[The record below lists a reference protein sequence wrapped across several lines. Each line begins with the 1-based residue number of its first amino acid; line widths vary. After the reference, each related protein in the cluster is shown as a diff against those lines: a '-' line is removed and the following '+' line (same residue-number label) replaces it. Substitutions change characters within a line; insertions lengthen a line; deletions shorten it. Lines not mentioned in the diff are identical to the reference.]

1 MENKII
7 SPCISICRTDPVT
20 GYCYGCAR
28 TNEEKKMW
36 KDESISNEWKSEN
49 LKVIITRMK
58 GWQLETFKE
67 SYDHKINHGI
77 SLFKKKLIEKY
88 TVQDKSND
96 LPKRTDINILL
107 NRVKLNQKNE
117 SRKKIYFSA
126 AASAGL
132 FLFGLIIF

>member
-1 MENKII
+1 MK
-7 SPCISICRTDPVT
+7 
-20 GYCYGCAR
+20 
-28 TNEEKKMW
+28 
-36 KDESISNEWKSEN
+36 N
-49 LKVIITRMK
+49 LASSVR
-58 GWQLETFKE
+58 
-67 SYDHKINHGI
+67 
-77 SLFKKKLIEKY
+77 KKLIEKY
-88 TVQDKSND
+88 TVQDKPSN